1 LRLKCDG
8 LLSSF
13 AFKFNLRHYNL
24 CNADDSDD
32 DNDDGDD
39 DDDDD
44 GFEYG
49 PISEVRRCRLTLS
62 NPI

>member
-1 LRLKCDG
+1 
-8 LLSSF
+8 
-13 AFKFNLRHYNL
+13 LRHYNL